1 MNTLKTVTALVA
13 ALPIA
18 ATIARAADD
27 NGIWQVWLLGSS
39 TGRPLLAC
47 LELNDLREIERLQKT
62 ALGAI
67 AVDRFMKTRMTILPT
82 DGEEIQS
89 CHWQKSGETFSSVAK
104 KQMVP
109 GDDVPYLCMELAN
122 FSIDPR
128 AKANCIWVH
137 ARVDERPANLSG
149 R

>member
-1 MNTLKTVTALVA
+1 MNTLKSILAAIVLAAMPATA
-13 ALPIA
+13 
-18 ATIARAADD
+18 ARADSV
-27 NGIWQVWLLGSS
+27 WQVWKLGSS
-39 TGRPLLAC
+39 TGKPLLAC

-67 AVDRFMKTRMTILPT
+67 AVDRFMKTRMTVLPT

-89 CHWQKSGETFSSVAK
+89 CHWQKSGETFDSVAK

-109 GDDVPYLCMELAN
+109 GDEVPYLCMELPN
-122 FSIDPR
+122 FSIDPK

-137 ARVDERPANLSG
+137 ASVEIPKAEPR
-149 R
+149 